1 MKITGKLLKILI
13 LYSILAVSANAETIQ
28 FGRKRNTKKENDIN
42 AAQIK
47 EDEAGVASTSFS
59 NLPKNEVINTFYAD
73 PLSDDFMGKDNN
85 IDDAERNRSTSDLLS
100 EFHGQVKVIND
111 NTEIPDEEDLI
122 DEHTKEDRA
131 RIEARADNLLKEA
144 AIQESKNNTGE
155 ALLENSAEKINEKLN
170 KKEPDVVATYTDLY
184 TENASETANIAD
196 TATSEEKSSDN
207 TELPKELPEEDPEF
221 SNNSDGEEVVI
232 IEENLSNEKIEVPDY
247 EDMEGIVPADEM
259 DEDSSV
265 SRRKRK
271 KREEK
276 SAKKPKP
283 AKKDKM
289 LIKMSEPMEPVLLTE
304 GKPKSEDDE
313 SEKIYTYS
321 GLLIPEK
328 QQVNRRKYM
337 VRWVLKLDDGTR
349 IPLKSNLKLLQEVKK
364 EINLNDFVTI
374 SGKMRTSAME
384 KDLKYLVPDS
394 VLNGIKLNKSNDSA
408 KNNSKIKE
416 KADENQIKESENK
429 SEPELGAESEQKS
442 ELESESK
449 TESGTEIKNEIAS
462 ETPSLSEVSKLP
474 ADNEF
479 LQTTK

>member
-1 MKITGKLLKILI
+1 MMIKCFYGKLKENCMKITGKLLKILF

-47 EDEAGVASTSFS
+47 DDEAGVASTSFS

-122 DEHTKEDRA
+122 DEHSKEDRA
-131 RIEARADNLLKEA
+131 KIEARADQLLKEA

-155 ALLENSAEKINEKLN
+155 ALLENSADKITEKLN
-170 KKEPDVVATYTDLY
+170 RKESDIVASFTDLY
-184 TENASETANIAD
+184 TDNENASESANIAENIS
-196 TATSEEKSSDN
+196 TEEKN
-207 TELPKELPEEDPEF
+207 TEKTELSKDQPEEDPEF
-221 SNNSDGEEVVI
+221 SNNASGEEVVI
-232 IEENLSNEKIEVPDY
+232 IEENLSDEKIEVPDY
-247 EDMEGIVPADEM
+247 EDMEGIVSADEA

-271 KREEK
+271 KKKEETAQK
-276 SAKKPKP
+276 SKPN
-283 AKKDKM
+283 KKDKV
-289 LIKMSEPMEPVLLTE
+289 LVKMSEPLEPVLLTD

-313 SEKIYTYS
+313 SEKVYTYS

-328 QQVNRRKYM
+328 QQVNRKKYM

-364 EINLNDFVTI
+364 EKNLNDFVTI

-394 VLNGIKLNKSNDSA
+394 VLNGIKLNKSKDTVKED
-408 KNNSKIKE
+408 KNIKE
-416 KADENQIKESENK
+416 KTDENQIIESENK
-429 SEPELGAESEQKS
+429 PEPEP
-442 ELESESK
+442 
-449 TESGTEIKNEIAS
+449 ESGTEIKNETAS
-462 ETPSLSEVSKLP
+462 DTPSLSEVSQLP
-474 ADNEF
+474 ADNDS